1 MINGRSDFGSPVE
14 ACQIPMLRLL
24 GAREQDK
31 KLVHWDGG
39 HFPTDAHI
47 AFKEVLAWF
56 NRYLGPVK

>member
-14 ACQIPMLRLL
+14 ACQIPMLQLL
-24 GAREQDK
+24 GAREPDK

-47 AFKEVLAWF
+47 SI
-56 NRYLGPVK
+56 